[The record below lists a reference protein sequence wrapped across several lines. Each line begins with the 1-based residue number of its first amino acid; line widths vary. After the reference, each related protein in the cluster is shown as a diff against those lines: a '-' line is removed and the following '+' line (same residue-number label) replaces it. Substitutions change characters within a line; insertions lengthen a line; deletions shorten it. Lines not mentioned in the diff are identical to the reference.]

1 MVVVNLEVYHML
13 TVWKQSITRDCFL
26 HIYRIMHA
34 LTGLYA
40 AAHSDSAFQRNR
52 YIDS

>member
-13 TVWKQSITRDCFL
+13 TVWKQSSTRDCVL

-40 AAHSDSAFQRNR
+40 AAQSNHTSQG
-52 YIDS
+52 